1 MTTLQ
6 FLNALLNWLLADPVH
21 LTFAAGVVAM
31 ITPTPNPATW
41 AGKAYRVLDIFA
53 LNFLR
58 AKETGKVDPAVAQ
71 QVAALQALLKSATEQ
86 AATTAV
92 STPNQEQTK

>member
-1 MTTLQ
+1 MNTVQ
-6 FLNALLNWLLADPVH
+6 FITALANWLLADPVH

-41 AGKAYRVLDIFA
+41 RGKAYKVLDVFA

-86 AATTAV
+86 AATPVTN
-92 STPNQEQTK
+92 TQEQSK